1 MGLNRRSIINT
12 NENTTKDASKISLSD
27 SQKEAIKIAIANKKE
42 NREMDICTLEE
53 NKEDIKEVTT
63 EKVELANDMVKTPIE
78 PINEVTDTIEEDTNV
93 EEVAEEKVVEVQEE
107 KVVVEDT
114 NVEEKVAEVQEK
126 EDLNTEKDDIAKIIE
141 EENNKSEEDKK
152 VICLDTGIVYENSK
166 DAESKTVAKANAIT
180 RCCRGNCK
188 KAGKLRWQYYSDYL
202 LEK

>member
-12 NENTTKDASKISLSD
+12 NENTSKDASKISLSD

-63 EKVELANDMVKTPIE
+63 EKVELANDIVKTPIE
-78 PINEVTDTIEEDTNV
+78 PISEPTDTIEEDANIV
-93 EEVAEEKVVEVQEE
+93 EVAEEKVVEE
-107 KVVVEDT
+107 
-114 NVEEKVAEVQEK
+114 VAEVQENEK
-126 EDLNTEKDDIAKIIE
+126 EEIEDLNAEKDDIAKIIE

-188 KAGKLRWQYYSDYL
+188 KAGKLRWQYYKDYL

>member
-1 MGLNRRSIINT
+1 MGLNRRNVRSVNK
-12 NENTTKDASKISLSD
+12 KDKDISGISLSD
-27 SQKEAIKIAIANKKE
+27 YQKEAIKIAIANKKE
-42 NREMDICTLEE
+42 NNKIEICASEK

-63 EKVELANDMVKTPIE
+63 EKVELANDMVKTPTE
-78 PINEVTDTIEEDTNV
+78 PINELTNTTEEDTNV
-93 EEVAEEKVVEVQEE
+93 AEVAEEKVVEVQEE
-107 KVVVEDT
+107 K
-114 NVEEKVAEVQEK
+114 EET
-126 EDLNTEKDDIAKIIE
+126 EDLNTEKDDVTKIIE

-188 KAGKLRWQYYSDYL
+188 KAGKMRWQYYSDYL

>member
-12 NENTTKDASKISLSD
+12 NENTSKDANKISLSD

-53 NKEDIKEVTT
+53 NKEDIKEVAT
-63 EKVELANDMVKTPIE
+63 EKVELANDIVKTPIE
-78 PINEVTDTIEEDTNV
+78 PINELTDTIEEDTNV
-93 EEVAEEKVVEVQEE
+93 VEVAEE

-188 KAGKLRWQYYSDYL
+188 KAGKLRWQYYKDYL

>member
-12 NENTTKDASKISLSD
+12 NENTSKDASKISLSD

-53 NKEDIKEVTT
+53 NKEDIKEVAT
-63 EKVELANDMVKTPIE
+63 EKVELANDIVKTPIE
-78 PINEVTDTIEEDTNV
+78 PISEPTDTIEEDTNV
-93 EEVAEEKVVEVQEE
+93 VEVAEEKVVEE
-107 KVVVEDT
+107 
-114 NVEEKVAEVQEK
+114 VAEVQENEK
-126 EDLNTEKDDIAKIIE
+126 EEIEDLNAEKDDIAKIIE
-141 EENNKSEEDKK
+141 EESNKSEEDKK

-166 DAESKTVAKANAIT
+166 DAESKTIAKANAIT

-188 KAGKLRWQYYSDYL
+188 KAGKLRWQYYKDYL

>member
-1 MGLNRRSIINT
+1 MGLNRRSIMNT
-12 NENTTKDASKISLSD
+12 NENTSKDANKISLSD

-78 PINEVTDTIEEDTNV
+78 PINELTDTIE
-93 EEVAEEKVVEVQEE
+93 
-107 KVVVEDT
+107 EDT

-188 KAGKLRWQYYSDYL
+188 KAGKLRWQYYKDYL

>member
-1 MGLNRRSIINT
+1 MGLNRRSIMNT
-12 NENTTKDASKISLSD
+12 NENTTKNANKISLSD

-63 EKVELANDMVKTPIE
+63 EEVEMVSDVVKTPTE
-78 PINEVTDTIEEDTNV
+78 PINEVTNTIEEDTNV
-93 EEVAEEKVVEVQEE
+93 VEVAEEKVIEE
-107 KVVVEDT
+107 
-114 NVEEKVAEVQEK
+114 VAEVQENEK
-126 EDLNTEKDDIAKIIE
+126 EEIEDLNAEKDDVAKIIE

-188 KAGKLRWQYYSDYL
+188 RAGKLRWQYYSDYL

>member
-1 MGLNRRSIINT
+1 MGLNRRSIMNT

-42 NREMDICTLEE
+42 NREIDICTLEE

-63 EKVELANDMVKTPIE
+63 EKVELASDMVKTPIE
-78 PINEVTDTIEEDTNV
+78 PINEVTDTIEEDAN
-93 EEVAEEKVVEVQEE
+93 VVEVA
-107 KVVVEDT
+107 
-114 NVEEKVAEVQEK
+114 EEKVAEVQEDEK
-126 EDLNTEKDDIAKIIE
+126 EEIEDLNVEKDDIAKIIE

>member
-1 MGLNRRSIINT
+1 MGLNRRNVRSVNK
-12 NENTTKDASKISLSD
+12 KDKDKDISGISLSD
-27 SQKEAIKIAIANKKE
+27 YQKEAIKIAIANKKE
-42 NREMDICTLEE
+42 NNKIDICASEK

-63 EKVELANDMVKTPIE
+63 EKVELANDMVKTPTE
-78 PINEVTDTIEEDTNV
+78 PINELTDTTEEDTNV
-93 EEVAEEKVVEVQEE
+93 AEVAEEKVVEVQEKE
-107 KVVVEDT
+107 K
-114 NVEEKVAEVQEK
+114 EET

-141 EENNKSEEDKK
+141 EESNKSEEDKR

>member
-1 MGLNRRSIINT
+1 MGLKRRNVRDI
-12 NENTTKDASKISLSD
+12 NENTSKDVSKISLSD

-42 NREMDICTLEE
+42 NREIDICTLEE
-53 NKEDIKEVTT
+53 NKEDIKEVAT
-63 EKVELANDMVKTPIE
+63 EKVELANDTVKTPTE
-78 PINEVTDTIEEDTNV
+78 PINELTDTIEENTNV
-93 EEVAEEKVVEVQEE
+93 VEVAEEKVVEE
-107 KVVVEDT
+107 
-114 NVEEKVAEVQEK
+114 VAEVQENEK
-126 EDLNTEKDDIAKIIE
+126 EEIEDLNAEKDDVAKIIE

-188 KAGKLRWQYYSDYL
+188 KAGKLRWQYYKDYL

>member
-12 NENTTKDASKISLSD
+12 NENTSKDASKISLSD

-42 NREMDICTLEE
+42 NREIDICTLEE

-63 EKVELANDMVKTPIE
+63 EKVELANDVVKTSTE
-78 PINEVTDTIEEDTNV
+78 PIKEFTDTIEEDTDV
-93 EEVAEEKVVEVQEE
+93 VEVAEEKVVE
-107 KVVVEDT
+107 
-114 NVEEKVAEVQEK
+114 KVAEVQENEK
-126 EDLNTEKDDIAKIIE
+126 EEIEDLNAEKDDIAKIIE

-188 KAGKLRWQYYSDYL
+188 KAGKLRWQYYKDYL

>member
-1 MGLNRRSIINT
+1 MGLNRRNVRSVNK
-12 NENTTKDASKISLSD
+12 KDKDKDISGISLSD
-27 SQKEAIKIAIANKKE
+27 YQKEAIKIAIANKKE
-42 NREMDICTLEE
+42 NNKIEICASEE

-63 EKVELANDMVKTPIE
+63 EKVELANDMVKTPTE
-78 PINEVTDTIEEDTNV
+78 PINELTDTIEEDTNIKK
-93 EEVAEEKVVEVQEE
+93 EVVEVQEKE
-107 KVVVEDT
+107 K
-114 NVEEKVAEVQEK
+114 EET

-141 EENNKSEEDKK
+141 EESNKSEEDKK

-188 KAGKLRWQYYSDYL
+188 RAGKMRWQYYRDYL

>member
-12 NENTTKDASKISLSD
+12 NENTSEDASKISLSD

-42 NREMDICTLEE
+42 NRGIDICTLEE

-63 EKVELANDMVKTPIE
+63 EKVELANDVVKTPTE
-78 PINEVTDTIEEDTNV
+78 PIKELTDTIEEDTDV
-93 EEVAEEKVVEVQEE
+93 VEVAEEKVVE
-107 KVVVEDT
+107 KVV
-114 NVEEKVAEVQEK
+114 EVQENEK
-126 EDLNTEKDDIAKIIE
+126 EEIEDLNAEKDDIAKIIE

-188 KAGKLRWQYYSDYL
+188 KAGKLRWQYYKDYL

>member
-1 MGLNRRSIINT
+1 MNT
-12 NENTTKDASKISLSD
+12 NENTTKDTNKISLSD

-63 EKVELANDMVKTPIE
+63 EEVEMVSDMVKTPIE
-78 PINEVTDTIEEDTNV
+78 PINEVTDTIEEKV
-93 EEVAEEKVVEVQEE
+93 IEEVVEVQENE
-107 KVVVEDT
+107 K
-114 NVEEKVAEVQEK
+114 EEI

-141 EENNKSEEDKK
+141 EESNKSEEDKK

>member
-12 NENTTKDASKISLSD
+12 NENTSKDANKISLSD

-42 NREMDICTLEE
+42 NREIDICTLEE
-53 NKEDIKEVTT
+53 NKGGIKEVAT
-63 EKVELANDMVKTPIE
+63 EKVELANDIVKTPIE
-78 PINEVTDTIEEDTNV
+78 PINELTDTTEEDTNV
-93 EEVAEEKVVEVQEE
+93 VEVAEEKVVEE
-107 KVVVEDT
+107 
-114 NVEEKVAEVQEK
+114 VAEVQENEK
-126 EDLNTEKDDIAKIIE
+126 EEIEDLNAEKDDIAKIIE

-188 KAGKLRWQYYSDYL
+188 KAGKLRWQYYKDYL

>member
-12 NENTTKDASKISLSD
+12 NENTSKDTSKISLSD

-42 NREMDICTLEE
+42 NREIDICTLEE
-53 NKEDIKEVTT
+53 NKEGIKEVAT
-63 EKVELANDMVKTPIE
+63 EKVELANDIVKTPIE
-78 PINEVTDTIEEDTNV
+78 PISEFTDTIEEDTNV
-93 EEVAEEKVVEVQEE
+93 VEVAEEKVVEE
-107 KVVVEDT
+107 
-114 NVEEKVAEVQEK
+114 VAEVQENEK
-126 EDLNTEKDDIAKIIE
+126 EEIEDLNAEKDDVAKIIE

-188 KAGKLRWQYYSDYL
+188 KAGKLRWQYYKDYL